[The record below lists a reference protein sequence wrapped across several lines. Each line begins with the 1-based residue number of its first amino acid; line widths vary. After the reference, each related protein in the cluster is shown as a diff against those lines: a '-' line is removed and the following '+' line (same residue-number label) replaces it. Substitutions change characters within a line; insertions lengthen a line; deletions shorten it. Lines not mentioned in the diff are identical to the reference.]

1 MATPS
6 LPSPPPFSPLSPS
19 PLGQGN
25 GQAPDLNALL
35 GGIQAPGQAP
45 NPLQQNGPQQLPPP
59 PPAAGVGGNFQQ
71 FA

>member
-6 LPSPPPFSPLSPS
+6 LPSTPPAFPPLNPA
-19 PLGQGN
+19 PLGN
-25 GQAPDLNALL
+25 GQAPDLSALL
-35 GGIQAPGQAP
+35 GGVPQAPGQAP